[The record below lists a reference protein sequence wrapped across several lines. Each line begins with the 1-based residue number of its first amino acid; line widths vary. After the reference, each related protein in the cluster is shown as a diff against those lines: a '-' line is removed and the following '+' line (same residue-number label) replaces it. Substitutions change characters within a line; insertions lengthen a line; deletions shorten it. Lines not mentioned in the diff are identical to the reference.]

1 MIYLGYWQLFRQKI
15 LGQNLDFYALA
26 KQSTTYAG
34 KIFHRKSVFN
44 RYHSGNFR

>member
-26 KQSTTYAG
+26 KAINDLRRKNFSS
-34 KIFHRKSVFN
+34 KI
-44 RYHSGNFR
+44 GI